1 MNISII
7 TPYTNT
13 PELMRNYLQI
23 TLPIINKYGY
33 ELVLVRDA
41 ECSIEM
47 MNEIEEMIKGNDLVK
62 NITDKTSQGCSIV
75 NNKGVDNASNELV
88 LFINNDV
95 FLKEDTAEL
104 MKEKLLSDDKI
115 GIVQALT
122 LYPNSGLVQSAGHVF
137 GDYFNTHC
145 LVNRNPKDKIVQT
158 EAERQGITNA
168 CYMMKKSLFYQFHGY
183 DEYFYNAW
191 EGLEL
196 SIRVHEAG
204 YKLIYYPKAVA
215 YHIQGSSRE
224 SIYRNEDYQ
233 SAYFWTKHQR
243 LLACDFHKLI
253 KQQLDDISTFSFD
266 DEVVFINGSTYSY
279 NEWQPLIDLF
289 KGKVSKTSIV
299 IFKKGAP
306 IKLEEKVNLAEYKEY
321 KKIIYLCDN
330 YTNIKS
336 NKYMFAQRDSSSDL
350 VIDITGNVIEVKDF

>member
-1 MNISII
+1 MNISIV
-7 TPYTNT
+7 TPYTDT
-13 PELMRNYLQI
+13 RELMRNYLEI

-41 ECSIEM
+41 ECSVEM
-47 MNEIEEMIKGNDLVK
+47 MREIEELIKGNKLVK
-62 NITDKTSQGCSIV
+62 NITDKAFQGCSIV
-75 NNKGVDNASNELV
+75 NNRGVANASNELI

-95 FLKEDTAEL
+95 FLQDDTAEL
-104 MKEKLLSDDKI
+104 MKAKLLSDDKI

-145 LVNRNPKDKIVQT
+145 LVNRNPQDAIVQT

-168 CYMMKKSLFYQFHGY
+168 CYMMKKSLFNEFGGY

-196 SIRVHEAG
+196 SIRVYEAG

-233 SAYFWTKHQR
+233 SAYFWTKHQKS
-243 LLACDFHKLI
+243 LKCDFQDLI
-253 KQQLDDISTFSFD
+253 KQQLKTIDTFSFN
-266 DEVVFINGSTYSY
+266 DEIVFINGSSFSYS
-279 NEWQPLIDLF
+279 EWQPLINLF
-289 KGKVSKTSIV
+289 KNKIQKNSIT
-299 IFKKGAP
+299 IYKKGAS
-306 IKLEEKVNLAEYKEY
+306 IKLEEKVNLVEYKNY
-321 KKIIYLCDN
+321 PKIIYLCDN
-330 YTNIKS
+330 YTNIKT
-336 NKYMFAQRDSSSDL
+336 NKYMFAQRDSSQDL
-350 VIDITGNVIEVKDF
+350 VIDITGNVLEVKNF